1 MNEKFSECQ
10 TPFTKCW
17 CEAVPGR
24 MNNPHCKSLIPSV
37 SIQSDVLTFILV
49 AGILLYMLRIFKQSN
64 KL

>member
-1 MNEKFSECQ
+1 MKEKFSECQ

-24 MNNPHCKSLIPSV
+24 MNNPHCKDAVDSLP
-37 SIQSDVLTFILV
+37 IQSDVLTIILV
-49 AGILLYMLRIFKQSN
+49 LAIFAYVYNIFKI

>member
-24 MNNPHCKSLIPSV
+24 ANNPKCQSIIPSV
-37 SIQSDVLTFILV
+37 SIQSDFLTIVLVLAIFGYVFI
-49 AGILLYMLRIFKQSN
+49 IFK
-64 KL
+64 KRKV